1 MQGKG
6 LKILTYKQMLQRL
19 LIVLA
24 QVRAGNTSET
34 LLNKKIIEKVYK
46 NIMNLIKSQKNMYY
60 IYGF

>member
-1 MQGKG
+1 
-6 LKILTYKQMLQRL
+6 MLQRL

-24 QVRAGNTSET
+24 QVKAGNTSET
-34 LLNKKIIEKVYK
+34 LLNNKIIEKVYK